1 MGKIGIILFCLLLS
15 GSYVKAQE
23 PAAFWENEFKNQ
35 VNREPMHATFFAYE
49 NAALAQKAKPE
60 QSQYFQSL
68 NGTWKFKWVPKPA
81 DRPLGF
87 WKTDYDASRWD
98 DFTVPATWE
107 VNGYGV
113 PIYVNIRY
121 DFDYLMKPDPPHVP
135 HQYNPVGSYRR
146 EVTIDKSWA
155 GKDIYIHFGAVRSA
169 FYVWVNG
176 QWVGYSEDSKLPAEF
191 NITKYVKPGEKN
203 VIAFQVYR
211 WSDGTYM
218 EDQDM
223 WRMAGVNRDVFMY
236 ARNKVH
242 IRNVEIIPGLT
253 DHYENGTLNV
263 KLDFLDNNNP
273 ALDHYDA
280 VIALKD
286 EGGKTIKQTKVSLS
300 DSGNYQHIEMKIK
313 KPEKWTAETPNLY
326 TVYTTLKNKEGH
338 TVEVIPIRTGF
349 RAVEIKNGV
358 FYVNG
363 KAILIK
369 GVDRHE
375 MDPITGQVISHERME
390 QDIRI
395 MKKNNINAVRTSHYP
410 NDPYWYKLCDKY
422 GIYLVDEANLE
433 THGMGYGKNSL
444 AKKPDWFLQHIQ
456 RDERTVKRDINHPSV
471 IIWSMGNEA
480 GMGVNFEKCYRWIK
494 QYDPS
499 RPVQYER
506 AGNSEFTDIYCPMYP
521 SPKKLVD
528 YIKTH
533 DDDRKPFIMC
543 EYAHA
548 MGNSVGNFVDYWDTI
563 RKYYPKLQGGFIWD
577 FVDQGLRKVT
587 DRGDTIWAYGG
598 DYGVDMPN
606 DQNFNCNGLIAP
618 DRSLHPHMY
627 EVRHQYQDIHTSGID
642 PMMGKIQIYNEN
654 FFKDLSNVYMLWEV
668 VADGKVIQEG
678 RIDDL
683 SVGPQEKVEK
693 TIRYRL
699 PRKAYRDVFLNV
711 YYKTKSAVNL
721 VPEDWMVAKDQIVV
735 IKHRNIDLQLQQAG
749 NVQVDSSA
757 GVITVSGADFAIQ
770 FNHQSGFMQ
779 SYKVDGLEMIKPGYS
794 LNPDFWRAPTDNDMG
809 AGFPER
815 LINWKRASYG
825 GCYLLDYS
833 IDQRNPQEVALTM
846 HYDLPDVYA
855 ALTLSYKING
865 RGVVVV
871 SESMR
876 ADTSKKVQMLPKF
889 GMQLVLPE
897 GFDRLKWYGRGPG
910 ESYQDRKDAAFVGIY
925 SGSVTEQ
932 FHPYVRPQETGNK
945 TDVRWLLLTNEQGAG
960 LRISSDT
967 LLSMNALHYLTKD
980 LDDGLRK
987 NNRHSGQ
994 LKPRALTALDIDL
1007 QQMGLGGINSWG
1019 TWPLKQYRLPYE
1031 DYSYQFKIEPV
1042 RE

>member
-1 MGKIGIILFCLLLS
+1 MKKVCIALFCLLLS
-15 GSYVKAQE
+15 GSYLQAQE
-23 PAAFWENEFKNQ
+23 PEAFWENEFKNQ
-35 VNREPMHATFFAYE
+35 VNREPMHVTYFAYE
-49 NAALAQKAKPE
+49 NAALAQEADPA

-68 NGTWKFKWVPKPA
+68 NGPWKFKWVPKPA

-87 WKTDYDASRWD
+87 WKTNYDASHWD
-98 DFTVPATWE
+98 NFKVPATWE
-107 VNGYGV
+107 VNGYGI

-121 DFDYLMKPDPPHVP
+121 DFDYLIKPDPPQVP

-211 WSDGTYM
+211 WSDGTYV

-223 WRMAGVNRDVFMY
+223 WRMAGVDRDVYLF
-236 ARNKVH
+236 ARNKIH
-242 IRNVEIIPGLT
+242 IRNLEIIPDLINNYQDGR
-253 DHYENGTLNV
+253 LNIS
-263 KLDFLDNNNP
+263 LDFLNNANP
-273 ALDHYDA
+273 DLKNYNAT
-280 VIALKD
+280 IALLDATNKLV
-286 EGGKTIKQTKVSLS
+286 KSKKVSLVDSS
-300 DSGNYQHIEMKIK
+300 DFKNISIK
-313 KPEKWTAETPNLY
+313 VNHPHQWTAETPYLY
-326 TVYTTLKNKEGH
+326 TVLTTLKNKDGE
-338 TVEVIPIRTGF
+338 VIEVIPQKTGF
-349 RAVEIKNGV
+349 RKVEIRNGV
-358 FYVNG
+358 LLVNG
-363 KAILIK
+363 KAVLIK

-433 THGMGYGKNSL
+433 SHGMGYGKNSL

-456 RDERTVKRDINHPSV
+456 RDARTVKRDINHPSV
-471 IIWSMGNEA
+471 IVWSMGNEA
-480 GMGVNFEKCYRWIK
+480 GMGINFEKCYRWIK

-506 AGNSEFTDIYCPMYP
+506 AGNSAFTDIYCPMYP
-521 SPKKLVD
+521 SPKDLVD
-528 YIKTH
+528 YIKSH
-533 DDDRKPFIMC
+533 DEDRKPFIMC

-627 EVRHQYQDIHTSGID
+627 EVRHQYQNIHTTGID
-642 PMMGKIQIYNEN
+642 PMTGKIQIYNEN
-654 FFKDLSNVYMLWEV
+654 FFKDLSNIYMLWEV
-668 VADGKVIQEG
+668 VADGKVIQKG
-678 RIDDL
+678 RIDKL
-683 SVGPQEKVEK
+683 SVGPREKAEE

-711 YYKTKSAVNL
+711 YYKTKTAVNL

-735 IKHRNIDLQLQQAG
+735 IKHRNIDLQLRQAG
-749 NVQVDSSA
+749 EVQVDSA
-757 GVITVSGADFAIQ
+757 EGVITVSGADFAIQ
-770 FNHQSGFMQ
+770 FNHQNGFIQ
-779 SYKVDGLEMIKPGYS
+779 SYKVGGVEMIKPGYS

-809 AGFPER
+809 AGFPKL

-833 IDQRNPQEVALTM
+833 IDQSNPQQVALTM

-855 ALTLSYKING
+855 ALTLSYQING
-865 RGVVVV
+865 RGALIV
-871 SESMR
+871 SESLR
-876 ADTSKKVQMLPKF
+876 ADTSKDVQMLPKF
-889 GMQLVLPE
+889 GMQMVLPS
-897 GFDRLKWYGRGPG
+897 GFDQIKWYGRGPV
-910 ESYQDRKDAAFVGIY
+910 ESYQDRKDAAFVGVY
-925 SGSVTEQ
+925 SGRVAEQ

-945 TDVRWLLLTNEQGAG
+945 TDVRWLLITNQKGAG

-967 LLSMNALHYLTKD
+967 LINVNALHYLTKD

-987 NNRHSGQ
+987 NNRHSGE
-994 LKPRALTALDIDL
+994 LTPRPLTALDIDL

-1019 TWPLKQYRLPYE
+1019 TWPLKQYRLPYGN
-1031 DYSYQFKIEPV
+1031 YSYRFKIEPV
-1042 RE
+1042 GK